1 MIFFVSQHLRVE
13 FWKTNR
19 GYPKNAGVYF
29 LWKQPIEKRPV
40 GILLFLF
47 QNARV
52 QSFLSMQNW
61 GETPPH
67 PFYSQSLASSCPG
80 PKLTSNDEFCS
91 EYLKLHYHRQ
101 LVLEIQLDLKPPTN
115 AKIALEPPRNLSLN
129 NEVKLPCFCLTKPL
143 NIQQKWSSWRFKCE
157 FPILGRGWGG
167 F

>member
-1 MIFFVSQHLRVE
+1 MASISIGGCFRLVVTWITKGKMIFFVSQHLRVE

-80 PKLTSNDEFCS
+80 PKLTSNGEFCS
-91 EYLKLHYHRQ
+91 EYLKLQYHWQ

-115 AKIALEPPRNLSLN
+115 AEIALEPPRTPKMKSNYPAFAWLN
-129 NEVKLPCFCLTKPL
+129 H
-143 NIQQKWSSWRFKCE
+143 
-157 FPILGRGWGG
+157 
-167 F
+167 